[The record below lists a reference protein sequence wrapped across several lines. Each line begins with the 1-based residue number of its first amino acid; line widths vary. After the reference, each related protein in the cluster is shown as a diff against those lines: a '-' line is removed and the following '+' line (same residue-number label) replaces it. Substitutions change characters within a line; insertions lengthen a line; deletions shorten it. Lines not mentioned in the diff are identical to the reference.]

1 MITIYSKTGCPYCIK
16 LIKVV
21 QYEELQHVV
30 YELDRDYTKEEFYE
44 KFGEGSTFPQLVL
57 DGVHLGGCQESIKY
71 MQKEKICCQV

>member
-71 MQKEKICCQV
+71 MQEEKICCQV